1 MSLRLKSL
9 GAAGNDS
16 NFESSVDNIAKH
28 LIICMFCKLFKNIFP
43 FSEIIFLLLHFSMI
57 GTLLLYVALIFT
69 IYSGYDYF
77 KGARFLFKDTFK

>member
-28 LIICMFCKLFKNIFP
+28 LIICMFCKLIKNIFP
-43 FSEIIFLLLHFSMI
+43 FSEIIFVLLQADLHDLN
-57 GTLLLYVALIFT
+57 GVQTLANQIW
-69 IYSGYDYF
+69 
-77 KGARFLFKDTFK
+77 KP